1 MNRFATFIISLLL
14 LFSLP
19 IFGSNKVESRT
30 KVTIVVFGKVSED
43 YFVKSLS
50 CDINNEKDFKRFFGK
65 NTVVEFYHVPSGK
78 RDLISIANEV
88 DEFTYLP
95 VYGQTPSCKF
105 SFCDELTKIDF
116 SDEFSDGKIKKITI
130 GTIQQ
135 NNCAT
140 VDNYQSILDVSK
152 IKFEVDKAVKKEGSL
167 VIYDLNTVSTI
178 PIINADLE
186 IEIGKD
192 EKVSLKCIV
201 DKNESSSLS
210 YEWYINGE
218 LSQSKKTSSVKINA
232 DDQRNYQC
240 VVKDNKTGCK
250 GQTEEYTHIGV
261 VTNKNLRFEIP
272 KEMSQF
278 DRTYKEYLNFGPTSK
293 DIYVVLTSRVPGCDI
308 IKIKVVEDATNKKV
322 VSTEF
327 NYQDILIENEYYLED
342 VNKDSETDDKEM
354 QKYEIMKRYSDYL
367 VLFLSQSDLGT
378 KWEDGND
385 APPLLRV
392 EISFL
397 GKELDE
403 ELMVSKKIILHRCPI
418 YLD

>member
-43 YFVKSLS
+43 YFLKSLN
-50 CDINNEKDFKRFFGK
+50 CDVNNAKEFKKFFGK

-354 QKYEIMKRYSDYL
+354 QEYEIMKRYSDYL

>member
-1 MNRFATFIISLLL
+1 MNRFAILIVSQLLL
-14 LFSLP
+14 ISAS
-19 IFGSNKVESRT
+19 IFGSIKVDAQT

-43 YFVKSLS
+43 YFVKSLN
-50 CDINNEKDFKRFFGK
+50 CDVNNAKDFKRFFGK

-78 RDLISIANEV
+78 RDLISIANEA
-88 DEFTYLP
+88 DEFSYLP

-116 SDEFSDGKIKKITI
+116 SDEFSDNKTKKITI

-135 NNCAT
+135 NKCTT

-152 IKFEVDKAVKKEGSL
+152 IKVEVDKAVKKEGSL
-167 VIYDLNTVSTI
+167 VIYDLSTVSTI
-178 PIINADLE
+178 PTISADLE
-186 IEIGKD
+186 TEIGKD
-192 EKVSLKCIV
+192 EKISLKCIV
-201 DKNESSSLS
+201 DKNESSSLT

-218 LSQSKKTSSVKINA
+218 LSLSKKTSSIKINA

-240 VVKDNKTGCK
+240 VVKDIKTGCK
-250 GQTEEYTHIGV
+250 GQTDEYTHIGV
-261 VTNKNLRFEIP
+261 LTNKNLRFEIP

-278 DRTYKEYLNFGPTSK
+278 DRTHKEYLDFGPTSK

-308 IKIKVVEDATNKKV
+308 IKVKVVEDESNEKV

-327 NYQDILIENEYYLED
+327 PYQEILKENEIYLEGI
-342 VNKDSETDDKEM
+342 NKDNETAEKEL
-354 QKYEIMKRYSDYL
+354 QKYEIKKKYSDYL
-367 VLFLSQSDLGT
+367 VLFLSQTELGLR
-378 KWEDGND
+378 WGDGND
-385 APPLLRV
+385 EPPLLRL
-392 EISFL
+392 EIYFL
-397 GKELDE
+397 GKELEE